1 MNRCVA
7 AEMLRLCVEKLRNSQ
22 LLGALFALIRRISS
36 HHTLD
41 PELIRGSLSEMPS
54 PDAAFQRVSVGQ
66 GLTLLLNS
74 VCSVGFASII
84 AAYESTMR

>member
-22 LLGALFALIRRISS
+22 LLRALFALIRRISS

-41 PELIRGSLSEMPS
+41 PELIRGSLK
-54 PDAAFQRVSVGQ
+54 FHLV
-66 GLTLLLNS
+66 TLADRKRPP
-74 VCSVGFASII
+74 FAR
-84 AAYESTMR
+84 EVT